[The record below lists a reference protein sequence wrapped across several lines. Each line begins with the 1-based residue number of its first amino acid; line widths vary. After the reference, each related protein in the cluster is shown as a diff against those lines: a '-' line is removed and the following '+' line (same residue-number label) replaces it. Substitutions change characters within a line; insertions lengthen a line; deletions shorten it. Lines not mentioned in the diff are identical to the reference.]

1 MIDYLTTNFWL
12 LWTLVCVVALIL
24 EVSSG
29 TFYLMCFAIGAV
41 GAVVVS
47 LMGTPL
53 WLQVLV
59 FSAIS
64 AVSVF
69 CVRPLLVKFMHPVQ
83 KERLSNASALVGRQG
98 VVIEPISAERPGYV
112 RVDGDEWRAVTADG
126 TMIER
131 GVNVRITA
139 MNSIVV
145 TVEPVA

>member
-59 FSAIS
+59 FSVIS

-69 CVRPLLVKFMHPVQ
+69 CVRPLLVKCLHPVQ

>member
-59 FSAIS
+59 FSVIS

-69 CVRPLLVKFMHPVQ
+69 CVRPLLVKCLHPVQ

-98 VVIEPISAERPGYV
+98 VVIEHISAERPGYV

-131 GVNVRITA
+131 GVNVRIIA

>member
-1 MIDYLTTNFWL
+1 MIDYLTTNLWL

-59 FSAIS
+59 FSVIS

-69 CVRPLLVKFMHPVQ
+69 CVRPLLVKCLHPVQ

-139 MNSIVV
+139 INSIVV
-145 TVEPVA
+145 TVERVA

>member
-69 CVRPLLVKFMHPVQ
+69 CVRPLLVKCMHPVQ

>member
-41 GAVVVS
+41 GAVMVS

-69 CVRPLLVKFMHPVQ
+69 CVRPLLVKCMHPVQ

-112 RVDGDEWRAVTADG
+112 RIDGDEWRAVTADG

>member
-69 CVRPLLVKFMHPVQ
+69 CVRPLLVKCMHPVQ

-131 GVNVRITA
+131 GVNVRIIA

>member
-69 CVRPLLVKFMHPVQ
+69 CVRPLLVKCLHPVQ

-139 MNSIVV
+139 INSIVV

>member
-69 CVRPLLVKFMHPVQ
+69 CVRPLLVKCLHPVQ

-98 VVIEPISAERPGYV
+98 VVVEPISAERPGYV

-131 GVNVRITA
+131 GVNVRIIA

>member
-69 CVRPLLVKFMHPVQ
+69 CVRPLLVKCLHPVQ

-98 VVIEPISAERPGYV
+98 VVIETISAERPGYV

>member
-59 FSAIS
+59 FSVIS

-69 CVRPLLVKFMHPVQ
+69 CVRPLLVKCLHPVQ

-131 GVNVRITA
+131 GVNVRIIA

>member
-69 CVRPLLVKFMHPVQ
+69 CVRPLLVKCMHPVQ

-131 GVNVRITA
+131 GETVRITA
-139 MNSIVV
+139 INSIIV
-145 TVEPVA
+145 TVELVD

>member
-69 CVRPLLVKFMHPVQ
+69 CVRPLLVKCMHPVQ

-139 MNSIVV
+139 INSIVV

>member
-59 FSAIS
+59 FSVIS

-69 CVRPLLVKFMHPVQ
+69 CVRPLLVKCLHLVQ

>member
-41 GAVVVS
+41 GAVMVS

-59 FSAIS
+59 FSVIS

-69 CVRPLLVKFMHPVQ
+69 CVRPLLVKCLHLVQ

>member
-69 CVRPLLVKFMHPVQ
+69 CVRPLLVKCLHPVQ

-98 VVIEPISAERPGYV
+98 VVVEPISAERPGYV

-139 MNSIVV
+139 INSIVV

>member
-12 LWTLVCVVALIL
+12 LWTFVCVVALIL

-41 GAVVVS
+41 GAVMVS

-59 FSAIS
+59 FSVIS

-69 CVRPLLVKFMHPVQ
+69 CVRPLLVKCLHLVQ

>member
-12 LWTLVCVVALIL
+12 LWTFVCVVALIL

-41 GAVVVS
+41 GAVAVS
-47 LMGTPL
+47 LMDTPL

-69 CVRPLLVKFMHPVQ
+69 CVRPLLVKCLHPVQ

-131 GVNVRITA
+131 GVNVRIIA

>member
-41 GAVVVS
+41 AAVVVS
-47 LMGTPL
+47 LMGIPL

-59 FSAIS
+59 FSVIS

-69 CVRPLLVKFMHPVQ
+69 CVRPLLVKCLHPVQ

-131 GVNVRITA
+131 GVNVRIIA

>member
-69 CVRPLLVKFMHPVQ
+69 CVRPLLVKCMHPVQ
-83 KERLSNASALVGRQG
+83 KERLSNASALVGRHG

-112 RVDGDEWRAVTADG
+112 RIDGDEWRAVTADG

>member
-41 GAVVVS
+41 GAVMVS

-69 CVRPLLVKFMHPVQ
+69 CVRPLLGKCLQPVQ

-98 VVIEPISAERPGYV
+98 VVIEPISAERSGYV

-131 GVNVRITA
+131 GVNVRIIA

>member
-41 GAVVVS
+41 GAVMVS

-69 CVRPLLVKFMHPVQ
+69 CVRPLLVKCLHPVH

-98 VVIEPISAERPGYV
+98 VVIEPISAERSGYV

-131 GVNVRITA
+131 GVNVRIIA

>member
-12 LWTLVCVVALIL
+12 LWTFVCVVALIL

-41 GAVVVS
+41 GAVAVS

-59 FSAIS
+59 FSVIS

-69 CVRPLLVKFMHPVQ
+69 CVRPLLVKCMHPVQ

-131 GVNVRITA
+131 GVNVRIIA

>member
-41 GAVVVS
+41 GAVMVS

-69 CVRPLLVKFMHPVQ
+69 CVRPLLVKCLHPVQ

-131 GVNVRITA
+131 GVNVRIIA

>member
-41 GAVVVS
+41 GAVMVS

-69 CVRPLLVKFMHPVQ
+69 CVRPLLVKCLHPVQ

-98 VVIEPISAERPGYV
+98 VVIEPISAERSGYV

-131 GVNVRITA
+131 GVNVRIIA

>member
-41 GAVVVS
+41 GAVMVS
-47 LMGTPL
+47 LMGPPL

-69 CVRPLLVKFMHPVQ
+69 CVRPLLVKCLHPVQ

-131 GVNVRITA
+131 GVNVRIIA

>member
-41 GAVVVS
+41 GAVMVS

-69 CVRPLLVKFMHPVQ
+69 CVRPLLVKCLHPVQ

-112 RVDGDEWRAVTADG
+112 RVDGDEWRAVTAG
-126 TMIER
+126 GAMIER
-131 GVNVRITA
+131 GVNVRIIA

>member
-41 GAVVVS
+41 GAVMVS

-69 CVRPLLVKFMHPVQ
+69 CVRPLLVKCLHPVQ

-139 MNSIVV
+139 INSIVV
-145 TVEPVA
+145 TVERVA

>member
-59 FSAIS
+59 FSVIS

-69 CVRPLLVKFMHPVQ
+69 CVRPLLVKCLHPVQ

-98 VVIEPISAERPGYV
+98 VVIEPISAERSGYV

-139 MNSIVV
+139 INSIVV

>member
-12 LWTLVCVVALIL
+12 LWTFVCVVALIL

-69 CVRPLLVKFMHPVQ
+69 CVRPLLVKCLHPVQ

>member
-69 CVRPLLVKFMHPVQ
+69 CVRPLLVKCMHPVQ

-126 TMIER
+126 TMIEH

-139 MNSIVV
+139 INSIVV

>member
-41 GAVVVS
+41 GAVMVS

-59 FSAIS
+59 FSVIS

-69 CVRPLLVKFMHPVQ
+69 CVRPLLVKCLHPVQ

-139 MNSIVV
+139 INSIVV
-145 TVEPVA
+145 TVERVA

>member
-41 GAVVVS
+41 GAVMVS

-69 CVRPLLVKFMHPVQ
+69 CVRPLLVKCLHPVQ

>member
-41 GAVVVS
+41 GAVMVS

-69 CVRPLLVKFMHPVQ
+69 CVRLLLVKCLHPVQ

-112 RVDGDEWRAVTADG
+112 RVDGDEWRAVTAG
-126 TMIER
+126 GAMIER
-131 GVNVRITA
+131 GVNVRIIA

>member
-69 CVRPLLVKFMHPVQ
+69 CVRPLLVKCLHPVQ

-98 VVIEPISAERPGYV
+98 VVIEPISAERPGHV

-131 GVNVRITA
+131 GVNVRIIA

>member
-59 FSAIS
+59 FSVIS

-69 CVRPLLVKFMHPVQ
+69 CVRPLLVKCLHPVQ

-98 VVIEPISAERPGYV
+98 VVVEPISAERPGYV

>member
-69 CVRPLLVKFMHPVQ
+69 CVRPLLVKCLHPVQ

>member
-131 GVNVRITA
+131 GVNVRIIA

>member
-59 FSAIS
+59 FSVIS

-69 CVRPLLVKFMHPVQ
+69 CVRPLLVKCLHPVQ

-112 RVDGDEWRAVTADG
+112 RIDGDEWRAVTADG

-139 MNSIVV
+139 INSIVV
-145 TVEPVA
+145 TVERVA

>member
-59 FSAIS
+59 FSVIS

-69 CVRPLLVKFMHPVQ
+69 CVRPLLVKCLHPVQ

-139 MNSIVV
+139 INSIVV
-145 TVEPVA
+145 TVERVA

>member
-41 GAVVVS
+41 GAVMVS

-69 CVRPLLVKFMHPVQ
+69 CVRPLLVKCLHPVQ

-98 VVIEPISAERPGYV
+98 VVIEPISAERSGYV